1 MNKKHKLI
9 DVLVEVHE
17 TSKIPE
23 FKTEIEKIA
32 IETLFSNDSMIE
44 MRISR
49 LKSIFEK
56 YYPDTSSRNIISLM
70 MKNYISKELD
80 VEWEE
85 KED

>member
-49 LKSIFEK
+49 LKSTFEK